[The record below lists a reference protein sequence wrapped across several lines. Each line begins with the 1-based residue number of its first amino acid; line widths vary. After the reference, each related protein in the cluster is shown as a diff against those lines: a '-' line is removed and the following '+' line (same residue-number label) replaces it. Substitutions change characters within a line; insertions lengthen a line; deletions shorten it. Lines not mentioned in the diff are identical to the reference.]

1 MNLAQGY
8 LDAFLRQFRSSLFSP
23 PPLSLSPSIGNWRI
37 SSAFSSKILF
47 IDTMRFSSFLLLLL
61 LLTPTNSTTRGVE
74 RINLS
79 PAARRRGLGRGK
91 GGI

>member
-23 PPLSLSPSIGNWRI
+23 PLLSLSPSIGNWRI

-47 IDTMRFSSFLLLLL
+47 IDTMRFSLELPPPPPPL
-61 LLTPTNSTTRGVE
+61 NSY
-74 RINLS
+74 
-79 PAARRRGLGRGK
+79 
-91 GGI
+91 